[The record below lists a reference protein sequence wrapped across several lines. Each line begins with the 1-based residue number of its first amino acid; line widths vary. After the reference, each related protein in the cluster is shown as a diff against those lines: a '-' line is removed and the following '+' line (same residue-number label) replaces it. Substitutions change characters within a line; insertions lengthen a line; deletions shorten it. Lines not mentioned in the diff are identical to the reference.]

1 MNNVLIFFSFLFGAL
16 APMPV
21 GIAYNPETK
30 ECGYYMGGDEY
41 ASYILPQAWIIN
53 YGEII
58 QNETGSHQWDGL
70 SDSIEQFCEEL
81 GYIYIPGNIATEYGE
96 RKTSGITTIR
106 TICIAFPILLLLILV
121 LSVILIVGKRRRRK
135 KNSTNAI

>member
-1 MNNVLIFFSFLFGAL
+1 MNSVLLFFSFFFGAL

-30 ECGYYMGGDEY
+30 ECGYYQGGDEY

-58 QNETGSHQWDGL
+58 QNETGSHQWDGNY
-70 SDSIEQFCEEL
+70 DSIEQFCGEL
-81 GYIYIPGNIATEYGE
+81 GYIYIQGNIATEYGE
-96 RKTSGITTIR
+96 RKTSGISTIR

-121 LSVILIVGKRRRRK
+121 LSGILIAVKRHKRK
-135 KNSTNAI
+135 KIPQKP